1 MSRKEIVEQKAWDLL
16 QPITEELHLIPVDAE
31 FVREGPD
38 YYLRLYI
45 DKEGGVGIDECEQVS
60 KMIDPLLDE
69 ADFISEP
76 YTLEVSSPGLGR
88 ILKRPHDFEYA
99 EGREVEVHTYRAID
113 GEKEFRGV
121 LKAWDKNS
129 VTIADGDRERIF
141 EKNEISVD
149 HTLHYGMTLEGKTA
163 FYMTQPKTK
172 ASRRVIPM
180 LPEVSSTL
188 AEMYKRRGDF
198 NAEYQVVVDGYTDF
212 IFRDLDGRIYSDS
225 RMNAALRRIQKRYND
240 EEREAAEKEGREPL
254 LLPKLHL
261 HCLRHTFCTRFCENE
276 TNVKVIQSIMG
287 HASIE
292 TTMDIYAEVTEMTKK
307 EALDNLSANLN
318 IF

>member
-99 EGREVEVHTYRAID
+99 EGREVEVHTYKAID

-141 EKNEISVD
+141 EKNEIS
-149 HTLHYGMTLEGKTA
+149 LIRLA
-163 FYMTQPKTK
+163 F
-172 ASRRVIPM
+172 
-180 LPEVSSTL
+180 
-188 AEMYKRRGDF
+188 DF
-198 NAEYQVVVDGYTDF
+198 
-212 IFRDLDGRIYSDS
+212 
-225 RMNAALRRIQKRYND
+225 
-240 EEREAAEKEGREPL
+240 
-254 LLPKLHL
+254 
-261 HCLRHTFCTRFCENE
+261 
-276 TNVKVIQSIMG
+276 
-287 HASIE
+287 
-292 TTMDIYAEVTEMTKK
+292 
-307 EALDNLSANLN
+307 
-318 IF
+318 